1 MKILD
6 LLPFLSRFNAFFKS
20 LRFFKPKKY
29 NYKRFS
35 LVDYDEEF
43 DVFRLYQHYFYWFF
57 ILIILYFFYHFLL
70 KSTIDTYFLRQE
82 YHQTLYNQNLLLS
95 KQHREKIEVEQQ
107 VIDQLEE
114 EKKRFS
120 QKFFLESEFIELYIH
135 KVPFL
140 VESYGCFIDSVSIF
154 PARNIDNKFAY
165 YALALNI
172 RGPFFDVV
180 KLLEKF
186 ETYEPALKI
195 NGFSMR
201 HIKYQNLNYVVLD
214 LNLQGY
220 GLL

>member
-1 MKILD
+1 MKNLD
-6 LLPFLSRFNAFFKS
+6 LLPFLSRFKALFKS

-35 LVDYDEEF
+35 LADYDEEF

-57 ILIILYFFYHFLL
+57 ILIILYLLYHFLL
-70 KSTIDTYFLRQE
+70 KATIDTYFLRQE
-82 YHQTLYNQNLLLS
+82 FRHTLYNQNLLLS
-95 KQHREKIEVEQQ
+95 KQHREKVEVEQQ
-107 VIDQLEE
+107 VIDELEE
-114 EKKRFS
+114 EIKKFS
-120 QKFFLESEFIELYIH
+120 QKFFLESEFIEFYIH

-140 VESYGCFIDSVSIF
+140 VESQGCLIDFVSIL

-165 YALALNI
+165 YALLLNI

-180 KLLEKF
+180 RLLEKF

-195 NGFSMR
+195 NEFSMS
-201 HIKYQNLNYVVLD
+201 HIKHENLNYVFLD

>member
-1 MKILD
+1 MKKLD
-6 LLPFLSRFNAFFKS
+6 LLSFLSRFNAFFKS
-20 LRFFKPKKY
+20 LRFFKSKKY
-29 NYKRFS
+29 NYRRFS
-35 LVDYDEEF
+35 LADYDEEF
-43 DVFRLYQHYFYWFF
+43 DVFRLYQHYFYWFI
-57 ILIILYFFYHFLL
+57 ILIVLYLFYHFLL

-82 YHQTLYNQNLLLS
+82 YRQTLYHQNLLLS

-120 QKFFLESEFIELYIH
+120 QKFFLEPQFVEFYIH

-140 VESYGCFIDSVSIF
+140 VESQGCLIDFVSIL
-154 PARNIDNKFAY
+154 PARNIDNKFTY
-165 YALALNI
+165 YALILNI
-172 RGPFFDVV
+172 RGSFFDVV

-195 NGFSMR
+195 NEFSMG
-201 HIKYQNLNYVVLD
+201 HTKHQNLNYVVVD